1 MIDSLRFKIY
11 IDEET
16 KQIIS
21 DKSVEKKE
29 VKPKP
34 SYISDLDDFQET
46 DERKRSF
53 YAKPFI
59 LETSYQ
65 LYVTIYK
72 GNLYIEFSAPK
83 ALWGSN
89 IYMLYPDRLLTCL
102 ERVKVTVE
110 SYFNVKLPPLIEWIV
125 QRLDI
130 CYAWRLPS
138 QELAEKAIITLS
150 SYDFPRKKKNII
162 ANESVVYH
170 GNPCKVKFY
179 LKQPEYKAHSMGK
192 LKKWTYAYTN
202 AHKMLD
208 ACTGILRFEVSMKKK
223 QIKQDFGL
231 DDINYTHLTYEAI
244 ENLLRSYLSRL
255 VKSNN
260 FKTID
265 ITEVYPLLEE
275 KYGKK
280 QAMNLFQFFCTWFSE
295 DKTREKLNRFLLD
308 NNMCSST
315 INKRL
320 DLLKNA
326 NVGIITTDKELT
338 FDLSIPSDIAVNS
351 PYHNVME
358 LLPKF
363 DKPKPKH
370 GEVKD

>member
-16 KQIIS
+16 KELVRQ
-21 DKSVEKKE
+21 KSIEKKE

-72 GNLYIEFSAPK
+72 DNLYIEFSAPK

-102 ERVKVTVE
+102 EKVKVTVE
-110 SYFNVKLPPLIEWIV
+110 GYFNVKLPPIIEWVV

-130 CYAWRLPS
+130 CYAWRLAT
-138 QELAEKAIITLS
+138 QEIAEKAIITLS
-150 SYDFPRKKKNII
+150 SYSFPRKKKNVIE
-162 ANESVVYH
+162 NESVIYH
-170 GNPCKVKFY
+170 GNPCTVKFY

-223 QIKQDFGL
+223 QIKQDFCAEE
-231 DDINYTHLTYEAI
+231 INYTYLTHETI
-244 ENLLRSYLSRL
+244 ENLLKSYLSNL
-255 VKSNN
+255 VKSTN

-265 ITEVYPLLEE
+265 ITEIFPLLET

-280 QAMNLFQFFCTWFSE
+280 QAMNLFQFFCTWFNE

-308 NNMCSST
+308 NKMCSST
-315 INKRL
+315 IRKRL
-320 DLLKNA
+320 DLLKGA
-326 NVGIITTDKELT
+326 DVGIITTEKELT
-338 FDLSIPSDIAVNS
+338 FDLSIPSEQVVNS
-351 PYHNVME
+351 PNSEVTE

-363 DKPKPKH
+363 EKPKPKH
-370 GEVKD
+370 EEVKD